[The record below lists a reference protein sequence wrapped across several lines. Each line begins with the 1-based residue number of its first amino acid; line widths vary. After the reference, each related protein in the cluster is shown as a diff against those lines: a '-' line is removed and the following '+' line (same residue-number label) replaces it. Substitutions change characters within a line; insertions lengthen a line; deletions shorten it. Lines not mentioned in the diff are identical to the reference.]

1 MPAESVVD
9 KKKRTKKIIGL
20 LKQNY
25 PDAKCSLDF
34 ATPHQLLVAT
44 ILSAQCTDERVNQVT
59 PDLFRK
65 YADVKAFAE
74 ADITELEQ
82 AVHSTGFY
90 ANKAKAIKNSAQQL
104 LDLYKGE
111 MPRTIDELMKLSGVG
126 RKTASVVLGA
136 AFGIAEGI
144 VVDTHVGRISRL
156 LGFTTKND
164 PAKIEK
170 NLMEIIPPDDWIVYS
185 HLLIEHGRAICK
197 ARKPECDR
205 CFLSALCPS
214 STVVDSI

>member
-1 MPAESVVD
+1 MPTESVVD
-9 KKKRTKKIIGL
+9 RKKRAKKIIGL
-20 LKQNY
+20 LKRHY
-25 PDAKCSLDF
+25 PQAKCSLDF

-59 PDLFRK
+59 PELFRK
-65 YADVKAFAE
+65 YGDVKAFAN

-111 MPRTIDELMKLSGVG
+111 MPRTIDQLMKLSGVG

-156 LGFTTKND
+156 LGFTAKND

-170 NLMEIIPPDDWIVYS
+170 NLMEIIPPEDWIVYS
-185 HLLIEHGRAICK
+185 HLLIEHGRAVCK
-197 ARKPECDR
+197 ARKPECDT
-205 CFLSALCPS
+205 CCLSALCPS
-214 STVVDSI
+214 ASVADNA